1 MYAILEYISFY
12 SIFPLAIWTFIKLK
26 TFSLQNVKL
35 LAYFVIFRAIHE
47 LFVFIWYIFAFGY
60 RPVLSGLLCSI
71 DLVLIVLYYSAQAQF
86 KKLKVPYLILV
97 ALSILY
103 LFYTLYGEPNLF
115 PTAPRLVQNILI
127 ICISLYHTY
136 RWFIFPS
143 AKPYEFFVIMAFLG
157 YYILTLTSFAY
168 VGSMSKE
175 WVLAFGALNNGMN
188 VFVNTILFI
197 ALYYYTK
204 YYGIH
209 TS

>member
-35 LAYFVIFRAIHE
+35 LAYFVMFTALNEIIT
-47 LFVFIWYIFAFGY
+47 YICYKVASNY
-60 RPVLSGLLCSI
+60 LILVINLLCSVDVI
-71 DLVLIVLYYSAQAQF
+71 LITLYYSAQVQF
-86 KKLKVPYLILV
+86 KKLRLPYLLLA

-103 LFYTLYGEPNLF
+103 MGYTLYGEPNLF

-127 ICISLYHTY
+127 ICISLYHAY

-188 VFVNTILFI
+188 VFVNTLLFI
-197 ALYYYTK
+197 ALYYYAK
-204 YYGIH
+204 YYSVHI
-209 TS
+209 S